1 MPARTGGLIMKWYLC
16 LAWVSIGG
24 LAGFIICALFTISR
38 ITELIDT
45 IERLQEYIHYILN
58 TEEN

>member
-1 MPARTGGLIMKWYLC
+1 MKWYLC
-16 LAWVSIGG
+16 LAWASIGG
-24 LAGFIICALFTISR
+24 FAGFIICALFTISR